1 MTTSWF
7 PPTRVAA
14 LRGGPTLRW
23 GIVAP
28 GQIADDFASTVLAN
42 TDQTIHAVA
51 SRSAQRALR
60 FAERHHIDLAYE
72 DYEKLLADPLVDIV
86 YIAAPHAEHHRL
98 ALAVID
104 AGKHVLVEKPF
115 TVSADQAIEVA
126 AAARTSGVFAAEAL
140 WTRYLPQFDVL
151 EQIMKRGDLGTIRL
165 ATAEVGWRIDPDSDH
180 RLLDPAQA
188 GGVSLDMGVYGYWFA
203 HFAIGVPKEVKV
215 LGSRLVSGVDE
226 QSVVAIAG
234 AHARHASVTTS
245 FAVTNTGHASIVG
258 TEGSAAFHEPFMF
271 PAPFVVKTG
280 HGEHQWS
287 EGSGLKLREGL
298 AWQTTSIAHYIHEGL
313 IESPVHSLDDSI
325 AVMRTI
331 DMVRR
336 QVNT

>member
-1 MTTSWF
+1 
-7 PPTRVAA
+7 
-14 LRGGPTLRW
+14 LGW

-28 GQIADDFASTVLAN
+28 GQIADDFAATVLAN

-51 SRSAQRALR
+51 SRSAQRARR
-60 FAERHHIDLAYE
+60 FAERHQIDLAYE
-72 DYEKLLADPLVDIV
+72 GYEKLLTDPQVDIV

-98 ALAVID
+98 ALAAID

-126 AAARTSGVFAAEAL
+126 AASRARGVFAAEAM

-151 EQIMKRGDLGTIRL
+151 EQVMGRGDLGAIRL

-188 GGVSLDMGVYGYWFA
+188 GGVSLDMGVYGYWLA
-203 HFAIGVPKEVKV
+203 HFAIGVPERVKV
-215 LGSRLVSGVDE
+215 LGSRSASGVDE
-226 QSVVAIAG
+226 QAVVAIAG

-245 FAVTNTGHASIVG
+245 FAVTNTGRASIVG
-258 TEGSAAFHEPFMF
+258 TEGSAVFDEPFMF
-271 PAPFVVKTG
+271 PAPFVVRTG
-280 HGEHQWS
+280 YGEHQWK

-298 AWQTTSIAHYIHEGL
+298 AWQTTAIAHYIHEGL

-331 DMVRR
+331 DMVRE